1 MQSRLSDHMNSS
13 PLVANISNNNI
24 PVGDSVNVLRAIFVL
39 DDVSS
44 IKDEESKDVL
54 SRLNDIAVN
63 AAYT

>member
-1 MQSRLSDHMNSS
+1 MNSS